1 MLECFL
7 SISLRCQIL
16 HGPRFKLAY
25 TQCHCFAIL
34 ADCANLIISCY
45 CITAVLGY
53 QYYMKDYMCLLC
65 NSVPPT
71 RSYLAARNEGCTH
84 LLWEKESAEFYH
96 HDYRIIYF
104 DSWWGCHGST
114 TKHLLSLN
122 ARHFCL
128 LISRRSNEGRAS
140 QTQWWPPCTFVDDWG
155 STSYKVLVYV
165 SRRVLTFQN

>member
-1 MLECFL
+1 LFSLSLVWRSWENLNVHNYLVLECFL

-84 LLWEKESAEFYH
+84 CLWETEAAKFYF

-104 DSWWGCHGST
+104 ASWGFSD
-114 TKHLLSLN
+114 LR
-122 ARHFCL
+122 ARRNTCL
-128 LISRRSNEGRAS
+128 VLM
-140 QTQWWPPCTFVDDWG
+140 QDTFV
-155 STSYKVLVYV
+155 Y
-165 SRRVLTFQN
+165 